1 MPDLFFYGTLQH
13 VPLLELVLGRKAE
26 DLQLSRV
33 ELADHSVYAV
43 QDQIFPMIQAE
54 PGGTAH
60 GLLAQGLSDND
71 VARLA
76 FYEGGFEYDLQRRTV
91 TRADGTTATAQVFFP
106 APGTWQPGGPWSLG
120 DWVDNWGPVTL
131 LAAEEE
137 MAYFGR
143 VEAATIARYAPATLM
158 RAWAKLAAQARKTGD
173 SRDVA
178 EDVIVHRRNR
188 AYFDYFG
195 VDEIELQHR
204 KYDGTMGPVLKRSA
218 LMQGSAVIILP
229 YDPLRDS
236 VLLVEQFRAPPFLIG
251 DPEPW
256 IWETVA
262 GMIDPGETPEQ
273 AAHRE
278 CMEEAGLTL
287 NALHYAGGAY
297 SSTGSSTEFVHLYIG
312 LADLTETISG
322 GGLDTEGEDIRSRI
336 LPFDTFKQMLDS
348 HGFKNLQLLAAAHW
362 LIRNRDRLRG
372 S

>member
-1 MPDLFFYGTLQH
+1 M
-13 VPLLELVLGRKAE
+13 
-26 DLQLSRV
+26 SRAT
-33 ELADHSVYAV
+33 LADHSVRAV
-43 QDQIFPMIQAE
+43 QDQIFPMILAE
-54 PGGTAH
+54 PGGAVH
-60 GLLAQGLSDND
+60 GLVAQGLSEED

-76 FYEGGFEYDLQRRTV
+76 FYEGGFEYDLQHQTV
-91 TRADGTTATAQVFFP
+91 TKADGTTATAQVFFP
-106 APGTWQPGGPWSLG
+106 EPGIWQPGAEWSLTN
-120 DWVDNWGPVTL
+120 WVETWGPVTL

-137 MAYFGR
+137 MVYFGR
-143 VEAATIARYAPATLM
+143 VEASTIARYAPATLM
-158 RAWAKLAAQARKTGD
+158 RAWAKLMAQARRTGD

-178 EDVIVHRRNR
+178 KDVIVHQRHR
-188 AYFDYFG
+188 AYLDYFG
-195 VDEIELQHR
+195 LDEVELQHQQ
-204 KYDGTMGPVLKRSA
+204 YDGTMGPVLKRGA

-229 YDPLRDS
+229 YDPQRDS

-336 LPFDTFKQMLDS
+336 LPFDEFMQMVDS
-348 HGFKNLQLLAAAHW
+348 NVFKNLQLLTSAHW
-362 LIRNRDRLRG
+362 LARHREALRG